1 MLGQDNLLLPGYSH
15 RNEVSCLLGLQVSR
29 NDQCGLNCREKKSRR
44 GLILWKSY
52 VVPSLAY
59 CTHDTVETTEMRLG
73 KTHRRERFRSPFAA
87 SPGLSQTQARFL
99 YQGLTKSQTR
109 LSDFHFHFTSLSLP
123 LSLSLPPLQP
133 SLEREKEDRKKRRKK
148 TREIST

>member
-73 KTHRRERFRSPFAA
+73 KIHRRERFRSPFAA

-99 YQGLTKSQTR
+99 YQGLKSEVGV
-109 LSDFHFHFTSLSLP
+109 LDHSLIPGCVVHTSEVL
-123 LSLSLPPLQP
+123 
-133 SLEREKEDRKKRRKK
+133 REVFWADNMYKVQRPM
-148 TREIST
+148 